1 MDKVLVILSDNNK
14 GKFISKGFASAFKD
28 LSYFVYEKKIYDLNV
43 EEIKKISPK
52 IIFIFWT
59 DVTQVEDLCN
69 FLQNYSSADSIFI
82 HCAEL
87 LKDIAFDCINKK
99 NHYLFYSDSKSKRN
113 KYIPAI
119 DSKEYKTKFR
129 GFNYDITFSGNPAFR
144 HRELIL
150 AKLIYNFGPINIFC
164 RSFDFYK
171 SVEEIQKLKI
181 FDDYFLEI
189 YRNSYRGYVETQKE
203 LSKIYAS
210 SKINIDMAK
219 DCDKSISYRCL
230 EILASGGFL
239 IAPKSKELITK
250 FEDGIDLE
258 TYLSTDELV
267 DKIRFY
273 LSNLNIAQYIAING
287 KKNTVSNH
295 SFYDRLK
302 KMLKVIYGKNFSN
315 R

>member
-99 NHYLFYSDSKSKRN
+99 NHYLFYSDSKSKKN
-113 KYIPAI
+113 KYIQAI
-119 DSKEYKTKFR
+119 DSKEYKVKFR
-129 GFNYDITFSGNPAFR
+129 GFNYDITFAGNPAFKD
-144 HRELIL
+144 REYLL
-150 AKLIYNFGPINIFC
+150 AKLIYNFGRINIFC

-171 SVEEIQKLKI
+171 SVEEIQKQNLL
-181 FDDYFLEI
+181 DEYFLEL
-189 YRNSYRGYVETQKE
+189 YRHSYRGYVETQKE
-203 LSKIYAS
+203 LSKIYSS
-210 SKINIDMAK
+210 SKINIDMK
-219 DCDKSISYRCL
+219 KYSDKTISYRCL
-230 EILASGGFL
+230 EIMASGGFL
-239 IAPKSKELITK
+239 VAQKSKDLITK
-250 FEDGIDLE
+250 FEDGKDIE
-258 TYLSTDELV
+258 TYINADELV

-273 LSNLNIAQYIAING
+273 RTNLNIAQYIAING